1 MRRPRVLDLY
11 CGQGGASVGY
21 YLAGF
26 DVIGVDTK
34 PQSQYPFGIIRRD
47 GLSVLKDDEILD
59 SIDVIHA
66 SPPCQS
72 ESQLRFLTG
81 KNYVD
86 LLSPTMELLD
96 DLVDIPWVV
105 ENVEA
110 TSKMPGSIVLC
121 GTHFN
126 LGASGRVLRRHRRFS
141 SNMVIHDPG
150 PCTCSGKPTG
160 GVYGNLSKSGMLRG
174 YKFGPDEARL
184 AMGIDW
190 MSRQGLA
197 QAIPPDY
204 TRWIGEQLMT
214 RFWPDVT
221 SRDHYHDRYS
231 SGRIEQFARL

>member
-1 MRRPRVLDLY
+1 M
-11 CGQGGASVGY
+11 GY

-34 PQSQYPFGIIRRD
+34 PQPQYPFPFIRRD
-47 GLSVLKDDEILD
+47 GLNVLTDDALLD
-59 SIDVIHA
+59 EVDAIHA

-72 ESQLRFLTG
+72 ESQLRYITG
-81 KNYVD
+81 KTYPD
-86 LLSPTMELLD
+86 LLTPTLAALD
-96 DLVDIPWVV
+96 DLLDVPWVV

-110 TSKMPGSIVLC
+110 SKKMPGSVILC

-141 SNMVIHDPG
+141 SNAMLPRSG
-150 PCTCSGKPTG
+150 PCSCAGKPTG

-174 YKFGPDEARL
+174 YKFGPDESRL

-190 MSRQGLA
+190 MSRKGLA
-197 QAIPPDY
+197 LAIPPDY
-204 TRWIGEQLMT
+204 TRWIGEYLMA
-214 RFWPDVT
+214 RFWPDVF
-221 SRDHYHDRYS
+221 SRDHLHDRYS